1 MSDWRKLSEDLLP
14 GGLADDLPDSAFDPD
29 ELAKGIEVESEHTP
43 NKGMEKEIAKDHLT
57 EIPDY
62 YTRLAQMEKDA
73 ELKESVELDFSN
85 SDAVQELIGDL
96 IPINTAKRLVE
107 MLNKDSDLL
116 DKFLES
122 QITFKAHKPRVLH
135 LTDPETELEIR
146 DPLSGWPVI
155 DIDKNLIKLESAN
168 DSSDQSYCICEGVIM
183 EDDNADLSVF
193 DN

>member
-1 MSDWRKLSEDLLP
+1 MWRNIAEDLIP
-14 GGLADDLPDSAFDPD
+14 GGLADDAPDSAFNSE
-29 ELAKGIEVESEHTP
+29 ELTRGIEVENEHTQ
-43 NKGMEKEIAKDHLT
+43 NEEMAREIAKDHLS

-62 YTRLAQMEKDA
+62 YTRLAQMEKEA
-73 ELKESVELDFSN
+73 ELKESVNLDFSS
-85 SDAVQELIGDL
+85 SDSVSELIGEL
-96 IPINTAKRLVE
+96 IPLNTAKRLVE

-116 DKFLES
+116 DKFLEA

-155 DIDKNLIKLESAN
+155 DIEKNLIKLESAN
-168 DSSDQSYCICEGVIM
+168 DSSEQSYCTCEGVVM
-183 EDDNADLSVF
+183 EDENADLSVF